1 MVDPVP
7 GFNSTIHRMGLLSP
21 DTGTIIWTFIGFLV
35 VFLVLKKFAWKPI
48 LHAIKERD
56 DSIAN
61 ALKAA
66 EKAKKEVSRLEA
78 SNEKIL
84 TEARLEREKIL
95 REARELKES
104 IINDARNQAKSESKK
119 IMEEARESIE
129 NEKNAAINDLKK
141 QVAELSVSIAEKVL
155 TRELSDE
162 EKHKELIDRTLHDI
176 RFV

>member
-1 MVDPVP
+1 
-7 GFNSTIHRMGLLSP
+7 MGLLTP

-66 EKAKKEVSRLEA
+66 DKAKQEVSRLEA

-84 TEARLEREKIL
+84 SKARLEREKIMK
-95 REARELKES
+95 EARELKES
-104 IINDARNQAKSESKK
+104 IINDAKNLANIESKK
-119 IMEEARESIE
+119 MVDEARESIK
-129 NEKNAAINDLKK
+129 NEKIAAINDLKK
-141 QVAELSVSIAEKVL
+141 QVAELSISIAEKVL
-155 TRELSDE
+155 AKELSDDD
-162 EKHKELIDRTLHDI
+162 KHKDFVDRTLRDM
-176 RFV
+176 RFI